1 MNLNL
6 DRRTGVTKGYAL
18 IQYGKFD
25 EAELALKKMNGNKIN
40 QKPLKVDWAFKTG
53 PLFEAKK

>member
-18 IQYGKFD
+18 I
-25 EAELALKKMNGNKIN
+25 
-40 QKPLKVDWAFKTG
+40 
-53 PLFEAKK
+53 